1 MRTKKIQPEGGPSLW
16 DNLSTAADPQAPQ
29 EQPENDTLK
38 ALHEVRELAEKTGYY
53 AALPNDAIL
62 TRAENYFNAY
72 YSTIRE
78 TLISTGTTEDT
89 ADAVINDYAR
99 VLIGSGVPQAN
110 PQQMTEALK
119 HLKPYK
125 AYSIDRY
132 GLYFAVMMNYARCL
146 NRMYEYNDM
155 VKGDTATVETRK
167 RFIDGIWSGAEARA
181 ITWLLSVGVMEPAD
195 FGGIDPAAVGD
206 FLNMVK
212 ARTDLSDYVTYYFI
226 AKYALLATPEEL
238 AEITRPPIQS
248 ATSINNYADKAAT
261 EAKQRL
267 DNTADKFAD
276 MFEAERKADQERAE
290 AEARAARRDWENKAN
305 AAPIPLH
312 EVPNI
317 ICSRPVEISPG
328 GQQLIDILPIQRYI
342 DEFTRNE
349 ENATKY
355 GLITPFTVQRVVEA
369 INILPHFLKQTNED
383 GQLLFHTTMNEFA
396 ELCGYIDANLE
407 QQRALLGG
415 LMLVSEKYFVVNR
428 PYKVITKEYTN
439 GRKKRITVG
448 GPTATQLVH
457 VKIGIETGGLDIII
471 DPDAMRG
478 KPTLIQI
485 HDYKALRASAGK
497 NLSRS
502 RFNAQILSK
511 GHKNV
516 DDMLN
521 EVFGYDEKLKLCE
534 GDAEAEKR
542 AKRDI
547 RNHNARNREKLFQWF
562 EETQA
567 AGIITYKY
575 NEKTNAV
582 SWERLNAP
590 GTTNTTEPD
599 EQ

>member
-16 DNLSTAADPQAPQ
+16 DGLSTDADPQAPQ

-38 ALHEVRELAEKTGYY
+38 ALNEVRELAEKSGYY
-53 AALPNDAIL
+53 VALPNDAIL

-72 YSTIRE
+72 YSTVRDA
-78 TLISTGTTEDT
+78 LINTGTTEET
-89 ADAVINDYAR
+89 ADVVVKDYAR
-99 VLIGSGVPQAN
+99 VLIGSGIPQAN
-110 PQQMTEALK
+110 PQQMAEALK

-146 NRMYEYNDM
+146 NRMYDYNEA

-167 RFIDGIWSGAEARA
+167 RFIGGFWTGAEARA

-195 FGGIDPAAVGD
+195 FGGIDPAEVGE
-206 FLNMVK
+206 FLNTVK
-212 ARTDLSDYVTYYFI
+212 SWADLGDYVTYYFV

-248 ATSINNYADKAAT
+248 ATPIIEFADKAAT

-267 DNTADKFAD
+267 DDTADKFAD

-290 AEARAARRDWENKAN
+290 AEARAARRDWENKVN

-317 ICSRPVEISPG
+317 ICSRPVEISPRG
-328 GQQLIDILPIQRYI
+328 KQLIEILPIQQYI
-342 DEFTRNE
+342 DDFTRNE
-349 ENATKY
+349 ENAQY

-485 HDYKALRASAGK
+485 HDYKALRAAAGK

-534 GDAEAEKR
+534 GDAEALKR

-547 RNHNARNREKLFQWF
+547 RQHKPRNRAKLFEWF
-562 EETQA
+562 NETQA
-567 AGIITYKY
+567 AGIITYTY
-575 NEKTNAV
+575 NEKTNTV
-582 SWERLNAP
+582 SWKRLDVP
-590 GTTNTTEPD
+590 GTTDTTEPD

>member
-146 NRMYEYNDM
+146 NRMYEYNEM
-155 VKGDTATVETRK
+155 VKGDTATVQTRK

-328 GQQLIDILPIQRYI
+328 GQQLIDILPIQPYI
-342 DEFTRNE
+342 NEFINKNE
-349 ENATKY
+349 NKKY

-369 INILPHFLKQTNED
+369 INILPYFLKQNNED
-383 GQLLFHTTMNEFA
+383 GQLMFYTNPSEFA
-396 ELCGYIDANLE
+396 KICGFLDANQE
-407 QQRALLGG
+407 QKLALVGG
-415 LMLVSEKYFVVNR
+415 LLVVSEKYFVVNR
-428 PYKVITKEYTN
+428 PYKTITKEYRD

-448 GPTATQLVH
+448 GRRATQLVH
-457 VKIGIETGGLDIII
+457 VKFDIDTDGLVIVI
-471 DPDAMRG
+471 DPDAMKG
-478 KPTLIQI
+478 KPTLIQESE
-485 HDYKALRASAGK
+485 YKALRSATGK

-534 GDAEAEKR
+534 GDAEALKR

-547 RNHNARNREKLFQWF
+547 RNHNARNRAKLFQWF

-567 AGIITYKY
+567 AGIITYKH

-582 SWERLNAP
+582 SWERLNIIS
-590 GTTNTTEPD
+590 TTEDTEPD

>member
-72 YSTIRE
+72 CSTIRE

-146 NRMYEYNDM
+146 NRMYEYNEM

-167 RFIDGIWSGAEARA
+167 RFIDGIWLDAEGRA

-290 AEARAARRDWENKAN
+290 AEARAARRDWENEAN

-396 ELCGYIDANLE
+396 EQCGYVDANLE
-407 QQRALLGG
+407 QQRALLGA
-415 LMLVSEKYFVVNR
+415 LLLISDLYFVVNR
-428 PYKVITKEYTN
+428 PYRVVTKEYRD
-439 GRKKRITVG
+439 GRKKRTTVG
-448 GPTATQLVH
+448 GPTAMQLVH
-457 VKIGIETGGLDIII
+457 VKIGLNTGGLDIAIE
-471 DPDAMRG
+471 PDAIKG
-478 KPTLIQI
+478 KPTLIQETE
-485 HDYKALRASAGK
+485 YKALRASAGK

-521 EVFGYDEKLKLCE
+521 EVFGYGEKLKLCE

-547 RNHNARNREKLFQWF
+547 RNHNARNRAKLFQWF